1 MFLDA
6 YIMNPYIR
14 AVVMGG
20 LLILILT
27 ILSTFFA
34 RIIRWINR
42 KTKTNFNRSEAKRFV
57 PPILIILFLLII
69 DFSLAELKV
78 VHPDMVGVFNKVNYT
93 ALVILSGYL
102 LFIFIDII
110 ALSWWRKL
118 AAKTTT
124 KIDDNLISIIHGILQ
139 LSLIALGLIFVLNVW
154 GIEVGPMLAGL
165 GIAGIAI
172 GLALQPTLT
181 NVIAGIS
188 IVLDKSIKEEDI
200 IYVDDK
206 IEGKVEK
213 IGLRSTK
220 IRTSNDE
227 TVIIPNSKLAENRVM
242 NISIPEP
249 RVRIIVP
256 FSIAYGSDVEK
267 VKKIVMEEI
276 KTIKNLDKTEKTNVR
291 FINMGASAL
300 EFQAFFHIIV
310 YHTRGKSDALDEA
323 NTKIY
328 NALKKNG
335 FNIPF
340 NQLDVHM
347 KK

>member
-1 MFLDA
+1 
-6 YIMNPYIR
+6 MNPYIR
-14 AVVMGG
+14 AIVIGG

-34 RIIRWINR
+34 RIVRWINK
-42 KTKTNFNRSEAKRFV
+42 KTKTNFNKSEIKRFV
-57 PPILIILFLLII
+57 SPIIIILFLLII
-69 DFSLAELKV
+69 NFSLAELSAA
-78 VHPDMVGVFNKVNYT
+78 HPDMVSIFNQVVYT
-93 ALVILSGYL
+93 ALVILSGWL
-102 LFIFIDII
+102 LFTFIDII

-139 LSLIALGLIFVLNVW
+139 ASLIALGLIFVLNVW

-172 GLALQPTLT
+172 GLALQPVLT
-181 NVIAGIS
+181 NIIAGIS
-188 IVLDKSIKEEDI
+188 IVLDKSIKEDDI

-220 IRTSNDE
+220 LRTSNDE

-249 RVRIIVP
+249 RVRVIVP
-256 FSIAYGSDVEK
+256 FSVAYGSDVEK

-291 FINMGASAL
+291 FMNMGASAL
-300 EFQAFFHIIV
+300 EFQAFFHIVV
-310 YHTRGKSDALDEA
+310 YHTRGKSDAVDEA
-323 NTKIY
+323 NTKRY
-328 NALKKNG
+328 NALKKHG
-335 FNIPF
+335 FDIPF
-340 NQLDVHM
+340 SQLDVHM